1 MTHDGVCFV
10 FGMASREGGLW
21 GKKNK
26 FSGENSSYGSWCAPR
41 QEDNKK

>member
-26 FSGENSSYGSWCAPR
+26 FSGENSSYGSSKGGTFFA
-41 QEDNKK
+41 